1 MKGSMGERIAP
12 WGKPSW
18 LALGWLGIALT
29 ALSLTA
35 SAAPAKQTFTGV
47 VTDDMCAKADHS
59 QMQMGPTDADCT
71 RACVE
76 IHGAQFVL
84 YDGKTALV
92 LSDQKMAD
100 KFAGQKVRV
109 VGTLDAK
116 TKKIAVESIAATK

>member
-1 MKGSMGERIAP
+1 MKGWM
-12 WGKPSW
+12 
-18 LALGWLGIALT
+18 GIALT

-47 VTDDMCAKADHS
+47 VTDDMCAKGDHS

-71 RACVE
+71 RACVD
-76 IHGAQFVL
+76 IHGAQYVL
-84 YDGKTALV
+84 YDGKAALV

-109 VGTLDAK
+109 TGTLDAK
-116 TKKIAVESIAATK
+116 TKNIAVESIAAAK